1 MPLFSVIEQDLRNAI
16 LSKDEVKVR
25 TLRMLKSDIMY
36 EKARGTEDLT
46 DDKVMEIIIRSSKK
60 RKEAIEEYSKASRG
74 DLVKKENEELKIIET
89 YLPKQLDIN
98 EIEAMVDRKIREIGG
113 ISKKDFGK
121 IMGSLM
127 KEFKG
132 QVDGNIVKEILTRKM
147 ENQ

>member
-46 DDKVMEIIIRSSKK
+46 DDKVMEIIVRSSKK
-60 RKEAIEEYSKASRG
+60 RKEAIEEYSKASRS
-74 DLVKKENEELKIIET
+74 DLVEKENEELKIIET

-98 EIEAMVDRKIREIGG
+98 EIEGIVDRKITEMGG
-113 ISKKDFGK
+113 IGKKDFGR
-121 IMGSLM
+121 IMGSVM

>member
-46 DDKVMEIIIRSSKK
+46 DDKVMEVIIRSSKK
-60 RKEAIEEYSKASRG
+60 RKEAIEEYSKASRS
-74 DLVKKENEELKIIET
+74 DLVEKENEELKIIET

-98 EIEAMVDRKIREIGG
+98 EIEGIVDRKITEMGG
-113 ISKKDFGK
+113 IGKKDFGR
-121 IMGSLM
+121 IMGSVM